1 MHYLPIAYPIRMAL
15 VMGKQW
21 VSNAIREGGGK
32 RYNSLEDKQIYS

>member
-1 MHYLPIAYPIRMAL
+1 
-15 VMGKQW
+15 MGKQW